1 LFHFIP
7 TPVFVSFCLVLETE
21 DDFTAKGT
29 ARQSRNQNDK
39 TLLGW

>member
-1 LFHFIP
+1 
-7 TPVFVSFCLVLETE
+7 LETE